1 MVLLVEV
8 RQISER
14 FLSAFE
20 MTISLATKVFLSF
33 MITLLLQ
40 ATPVMAATPG
50 EVIEGG
56 VLRDAVLYGFAGDF
70 RRLSELHGKPLI
82 INVWASWCGP
92 CREEMSSLDRLAQ
105 QYDGKQFNIIGIT
118 TDDDADAALR
128 FMLQAGVQFANYHD
142 HELTW
147 ENMLGANRIPL
158 TLLIDAHGRVLKKV
172 RGSRQW
178 DSLESVR
185 FIGKTF
191 GVKLPGS
198 VE

>member
-1 MVLLVEV
+1 MITIRSLVV
-8 RQISER
+8 
-14 FLSAFE
+14 
-20 MTISLATKVFLSF
+20 
-33 MITLLLQ
+33 TLLLLA
-40 ATPVMAATPG
+40 ATVRADTPG
-50 EVIEGG
+50 EVAEGG
-56 VLRDAVLYGFAGDF
+56 VLRDAILYGFAGDF

-92 CREEMSSLDRLAQ
+92 CREEMSSLDRLAKK
-105 QYDGKQFNIIGIT
+105 YAGKQFNIIGIT

-158 TLLIDAHGRVLKKV
+158 TLLIDARGRVLKKI

-178 DSLESVR
+178 DSAESTQ
-185 FIGKTF
+185 FIAKTF
-191 GVKLPGS
+191 GVKL
-198 VE
+198 